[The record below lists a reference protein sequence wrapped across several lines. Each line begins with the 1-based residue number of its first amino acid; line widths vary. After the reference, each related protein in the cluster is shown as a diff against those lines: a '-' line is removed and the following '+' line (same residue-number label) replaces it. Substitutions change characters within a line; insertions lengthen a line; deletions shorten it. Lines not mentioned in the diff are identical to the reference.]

1 MFGQDPYVEPRSIFF
16 ELSGFAFEY
25 MSRSLG
31 GTPVVIGWLVQACS
45 PPFSNIGNPSHN
57 FPVILCR
64 CPIDMIL
71 LKWPPGGK
79 THT

>member
-31 GTPVVIGWLVQACS
+31 GTPVVIGLLVQACS
-45 PPFSNIGNPSHN
+45 PPFSNIGNPSHT
-57 FPVILCR
+57 FPVIL
-64 CPIDMIL
+64 
-71 LKWPPGGK
+71 
-79 THT
+79 